1 MFVRFKHSSVF
12 YTETEK
18 CQQMAQSASK
28 KIRSWTGSIG
38 KKLRLKE
45 HTKQNKV
52 MNKRISW

>member
-1 MFVRFKHSSVF
+1 
-12 YTETEK
+12 
-18 CQQMAQSASK
+18 MAQSASK
-28 KIRSWTGSIG
+28 KYAAGQVPYE